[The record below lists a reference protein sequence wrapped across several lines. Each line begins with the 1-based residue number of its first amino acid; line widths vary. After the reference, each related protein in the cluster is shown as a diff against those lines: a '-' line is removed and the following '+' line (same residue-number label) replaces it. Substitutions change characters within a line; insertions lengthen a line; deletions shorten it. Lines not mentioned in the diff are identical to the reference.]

1 MKDTADRK
9 KHFVYMGVAALA
21 CLQWALLRAAGFHFE
36 PPFGALLP
44 GLAILGAAFLLSWT
58 AEAAEL
64 DLPQGLSVSL
74 LALIAVLPEYA
85 VDIYFAWTAG
95 KDPAYIS
102 YATANMTGSN
112 RLLIGVGWAAVLFA
126 YWARH
131 GKKEIILESGLSVEL
146 VALGAATLYAF
157 IPTYLGTLSLID
169 CAVFLMIFALYAWRT
184 AQAEVG
190 EPELEGPALTIGSL
204 PRTPRRVV
212 VTVLFLFS
220 ALAIYLAAE
229 PFAEGLLAAGKQ
241 WGMDEFFLVQ
251 WLAPLASEAPEFIVA
266 VLFALKGKGEVG
278 LRVLVSS
285 KVNQWTLL
293 VGMLPAAFCLSGGS
307 LSPMP
312 LDSRQVHELLLTAA
326 QSFFAITIL
335 INLRFSLKEA
345 ALLAVLFLTQPFFT
359 SAHARNLYSA
369 VYIVAGIAVL
379 AFPGTRRHLRDAL
392 STAFRT

>member
-1 MKDTADRK
+1 MKKSPERRK
-9 KHFVYMGVAALA
+9 HLLYLGLAAAA
-21 CLQWALLRAAGFHFE
+21 CLQWALLRFAGARF
-36 PPFGALLP
+36 PPPLGALAP

-95 KDPAYIS
+95 KDPSYIS
-102 YATANMTGSN
+102 YAAANMTGSN

-126 YWARH
+126 CWARH
-131 GKKEIILESGLSVEL
+131 GRREVVLESGLSVEL

-157 IPTYLGTLSLID
+157 IPACLGTLSLVD
-169 CAVFLMIFALYAWRT
+169 FAAFLLIFALYAWRT

-204 PRTPRRVV
+204 PKKPRRIAVAG
-212 VTVLFLFS
+212 LFLYS
-220 ALAIYLAAE
+220 ASAIYLAAE
-229 PFAEGLLAAGKQ
+229 PFAEGLLAAGRH

-266 VLFALKGKGEVG
+266 VLFALKNKGEVG

-293 VGMLPAAFCLSGGS
+293 VGMLPAAYCLSGGS

-312 LDSRQVHELLLTAA
+312 LDSRQIHELLLTAA
-326 QSFFAITIL
+326 QSFFALTLL
-335 INLRFSLKEA
+335 INLRFSLREA
-345 ALLAVLFLTQPFFT
+345 AVLAALFILQPFFT
-359 SAHARNLYSA
+359 SVHARNIFSA
-369 VYIVAGIAVL
+369 VYIAGGGAVML
-379 AFPGTRRHLRDAL
+379 FPGTRRHVRDAL
-392 STAFRT
+392 SAAFGR